1 MPAQKKHPSTRR
13 RRNKASSATV
23 LEERDVDDLD
33 VDEDEIPE
41 LPPRLIPDEDGVR
54 RVVDWCPETQDWWDD
69 VWMSPMAGEY
79 LDADVH
85 GLVRLAALI
94 DNYWRD
100 PCSKTH
106 AEVRLAQ
113 KDYGLTPY
121 DRRRLEWTIASAKK
135 ATAGGGQGK
144 GGAPAAPTNPQ
155 PAPATDPRLALG
167 ENVVAFP
174 QAQ

>member
-13 RRNKASSATV
+13 RRNKASSAAV
-23 LEERDVDDLD
+23 LEERDDDDDIED
-33 VDEDEIPE
+33 VEIPE
-41 LPPRLIPDEDGVR
+41 LPPRLVPDDDGVR
-54 RVVDWCPETQDWWDD
+54 RVVDWCPETLDWWDD
-69 VWMSPMAGEY
+69 VWLSPMAGEY
-79 LDADVH
+79 LDADIH

-100 PCSKTH
+100 PCAKTH

-135 ATAGGGQGK
+135 ATAGGQGK
-144 GGAPAAPTNPQ
+144 GGASAAPTNPQ
-155 PAPATDPRLALG
+155 PAPETDPRLAL
-167 ENVVAFP
+167 ENNVVAFP

>member
-1 MPAQKKHPSTRR
+1 MPAPKKHASTRR
-13 RRNKASSATV
+13 RRNKASSAAV
-23 LEERDVDDLD
+23 LEERDEDDLD
-33 VDEDEIPE
+33 DIEIPE
-41 LPPRLIPDEDGVR
+41 LPPRLVPDEDGVR
-54 RVVDWCPETQDWWDD
+54 RVVDWCPETLDWWDD
-69 VWMSPMAGEY
+69 VWLSPMASEY

-135 ATAGGGQGK
+135 ATAGGSQGK
-144 GGAPAAPTNPQ
+144 GSGQATPTNPQ
-155 PAPATDPRLALG
+155 PTPAADPRLALA

-174 QAQ
+174 QAK